1 MVFRNPPITPPILS
15 LRRAYP
21 AVTGAVL
28 LGGLWLL
35 WQAVTGDA
43 FVVVLL
49 VLLALLLWWSGK
61 SPDAGLA
68 GVIAVALLLP
78 FAVVPVDLGL
88 KPSFLNLAVL
98 LAYLRWAWQAIRQ
111 ENVRPLPIYTTGL
124 IVLFGALALSAALW
138 GLNFA
143 RPSLFEMRKVLEYL
157 LSLGLFL
164 LVLHTVHT
172 PRRIR
177 YAAAAVAVAGTLG
190 ALLGL
195 IVYCL
200 PPAGARAFLEQFA
213 AFDYP
218 AGETALRYVN
228 DDPRGTLRAIG
239 LVIDPNLLGAQS
251 ALAAC
256 LLLPLLFEKK
266 GVALRLGLGVALLL
280 LGAAIYLTYSRNALL
295 AIGAVAAFMA
305 WLRYRILIPAGV
317 AGLLLLAF
325 LPQTQAYAQRLVEG
339 FLGQDPA
346 TQMRFAE
353 YRNAWAIIRA
363 YPWSGVG
370 FFGTPSLAYQA
381 GATSMVPLTV
391 ATTMGLPALGLFL
404 LLWGLPLVRFL
415 QARRRWRRHAL
426 APWALGLAGAALGL
440 GMTGLFDH
448 FYFNLLYPHMS
459 ALYWILLGLC
469 TQALKVMETEPATT
483 TAVAPPAWHVYV

>member
-21 AVTGAVL
+21 ALAGAVL

-35 WQAVTGDA
+35 WQAMTGDA

-49 VLLALLLWWSGK
+49 ALLALLLWWSGK

-78 FAVVPVDLGL
+78 FAVIPVDLGL

-177 YAAAAVAVAGTLG
+177 YAAAAVAVAGTLS

-200 PPAGARAFLEQFA
+200 PLAGAQAFLEQFA

-266 GVALRLGLGVALLL
+266 GVALRLGLGLALLL

-339 FLGQDPA
+339 FLGQDLA

-483 TAVAPPAWHVYV
+483 AAVAPPAWHVYV

>member
-1 MVFRNPPITPPILS
+1 MAFRSPPLTSPILS
-15 LRRAYP
+15 LRGAYL
-21 AVTGAVL
+21 AITGAVL
-28 LGGLWLL
+28 LGGLGLL
-35 WQAVTGDA
+35 WQAVIGDA

-49 VLLALLLWWSGK
+49 VLLGLLLWWSGK
-61 SPDAGLA
+61 SPDTGLT
-68 GVIAVALLLP
+68 GVIAIAFLLP

-98 LAYLRWAWQAIRQ
+98 LAYLRWAWQAIRR
-111 ENVRPLPIYTTGL
+111 ESLRPLPPYMTGL
-124 IVLFGALALSAALW
+124 VILFGALVLSAALW

-143 RPSLFEMRKVLEYL
+143 RPSLFAMRKVLEYL
-157 LSLGLFL
+157 LSLGLFI

-177 YAAAAVAVAGTLG
+177 YAAAAVAIAGTLS
-190 ALLGL
+190 ALLGV

-200 PPAGARAFLEQFA
+200 PLAWAQSFLEQFA

-218 AGETALRYVN
+218 AGEAALRYVN

-256 LLLPLLFEKK
+256 ILLPLLFEKK
-266 GVALRLGLGVALLL
+266 GVALRLALGLALLL

-305 WLRYRILIPAGV
+305 WLRYRVLIPLGLAGI
-317 AGLLLLAF
+317 LLLAF

-339 FLGQDPA
+339 FLGQDLA

-381 GATSMVPLTV
+381 GVTSMVPLTV

-404 LLWGLPLVRFL
+404 LLWGAPLARFL
-415 QARRRWRRHAL
+415 QARARWRRHAL
-426 APWALGLAGAALGL
+426 APWALGLAGSAIGL

-448 FYFNLLYPHMS
+448 FHFNMLYPHMS

-469 TQALKVMETEPATT
+469 TQALNVIESEPETTV
-483 TAVAPPAWHVYV
+483 AVALPASHA

>member
-1 MVFRNPPITPPILS
+1 MVFRDPPILPFILS
-15 LRRAYP
+15 LRGAYL

-35 WQAVTGDA
+35 WQAMTGDA
-43 FVVVLL
+43 FVVILL
-49 VLLALLLWWSGK
+49 VLLGLLLWRSGK
-61 SPDAGLA
+61 SPDAGLT

-98 LAYLRWAWQAIRQ
+98 LAYLRWIWQAIRQ
-111 ENVRPLPIYTTGL
+111 ESLRPLPIYTTGL
-124 IVLFGALALSAALW
+124 IVLFGAWALSAALW

-177 YAAAAVAVAGTLG
+177 YAAAGVAIAGTLS

-195 IVYCL
+195 IVYFL
-200 PPAGARAFLEQFA
+200 PPAWAQTLLEQFA

-218 AGETALRYVN
+218 AGATALRYVN

-251 ALAAC
+251 VLAAC
-256 LLLPLLFEKK
+256 ILLPLLLEKK
-266 GVALRLGLGVALLL
+266 GVALRLGLGLALLL
-280 LGAAIYLTYSRNALL
+280 IGAAIYLTYSRNALL
-295 AIGAVAAFMA
+295 AIGAAAAFMA
-305 WLRYRILIPAGV
+305 WLRYRVLLPAGL
-317 AGLLLLAF
+317 AGILLLAF

-339 FLGQDPA
+339 LLGQDLA

-381 GATSMVPLTV
+381 GAPSMVPLAV

-404 LLWGLPLVRFL
+404 FLWGMPLARFL
-415 QARRRWRRHAL
+415 QARARWRRHAL
-426 APWALGLAGAALGL
+426 APWALGLAGSAIGL

-448 FYFNLLYPHMS
+448 FYFNMLYPHMS

-469 TQALKVMETEPATT
+469 TQALKAIETDPETT
-483 TAVAPPAWHVYV
+483 VAAAHSVSHV